1 MPIPTV
7 FRPVR
12 SNDVQLRPFKAYK
25 SYTINSNSEYSSSGY
40 RVHNAL
46 HNIHAIHVGDNS
58 YNYPINIIDGTNQHV
73 I

>member
-7 FRPVR
+7 FRSVK

-25 SYTINSNSEYSSSGY
+25 SYTINNDSEYSSSGY

-46 HNIHAIHVGDNS
+46 HNIH
-58 YNYPINIIDGTNQHV
+58 NIYKQMDK
-73 I
+73 